1 MRISDWS
8 SDVCSSDLGGIVL
21 AIIVLALLWDWN
33 WFKPLVE
40 HEASSALGRSVT
52 LQHFDVKMRWHPWF
66 IADSIAIAN
75 PPEFP
80 DDSNL
85 TTIERL
91 AIHLNRWAWLDGKRV
106 VWGRSVVLRLDLG
119 GTCVNK
125 KKKNR
130 KTIIK

>member
-1 MRISDWS
+1 MAQPPHRRTSTY
-8 SDVCSSDLGGIVL
+8 VAGGIVL

-80 DDSNL
+80 DDSHL
-85 TTIERL
+85 ATTERL
-91 AIHLNRWAWLDGKRV
+91 AIRPNPWAWFV
-106 VWGRSVVLRLDLG
+106 GRMSPLA
-119 GTCVNK
+119 
-125 KKKNR
+125 R
-130 KTIIK
+130 KTAV

>member
-1 MRISDWS
+1 MAYRPALRRPAMAQPPHRRTSTY
-8 SDVCSSDLGGIVL
+8 VAGGIVL

-75 PPEFP
+75 RSEEHTSELQSLMRISYAVFCLTHKI
-80 DDSNL
+80 SN
-85 TTIERL
+85 IQSDRY
-91 AIHLNRWAWLDGKRV
+91 
-106 VWGRSVVLRLDLG
+106 
-119 GTCVNK
+119 
-125 KKKNR
+125 
-130 KTIIK
+130 

>member
-1 MRISDWS
+1 MAQPPHRRTSTY
-8 SDVCSSDLGGIVL
+8 VAGGIVL

-75 PPEFP
+75 HPEFP
-80 DDSNL
+80 YHSPL
-85 TTIERL
+85 ATIERL
-91 AIHLNRWAWLDGKRV
+91 AIRLNPCAGFRGRLSLIDLDKS
-106 VWGRSVVLRLDLG
+106 GRAS
-119 GTCVNK
+119 
-125 KKKNR
+125 
-130 KTIIK
+130 